1 MLSIMEIMDNII
13 NNSIVY
19 YINLDERTDR
29 NEHILTELLQLFPK
43 EIIHRYSAIKHQ
55 NGAIGCSQ
63 SHINVLFQFIKSN
76 KDYCFIFE
84 DDFQFL
90 FPITNIQNI
99 IINALS
105 NDFNLLLMS
114 YNGLGIVIN
123 YEQIK
128 NNIAYSIK
136 NARTTAGYI
145 VHRQYAK
152 ILLNNYLSGLQQ
164 LIETEDKTKYA
175 IDMYWNIL
183 QNTENKF
190 YAIMPCIGTQLA
202 GYSSIELKDSDYVQ
216 CNTCIILTD
225 FDINNNK
232 SPFFCLKYNYID
244 EKIIKN
250 IKYKYPKIKYLL
262 RITEDFFNKLNWKII
277 YDIYKNI
284 IYTNMKKNYNN
295 PYFKLSVNNNT
306 FYIDECKSLHYD
318 TTFIMILN

>member
-1 MLSIMEIMDNII
+1 MDNLI

-29 NEHILTELLQLFPK
+29 NQHILIELSQLFPK
-43 EIIHRYSAIKHQ
+43 ELINRFSAIKHK

-84 DDFQFL
+84 DDFKFL
-90 FPITNIQNI
+90 FPIDDIKNILFNTI
-99 IINALS
+99 K
-105 NDFNLLLMS
+105 NDFNVLLMS
-114 YNGLGIVIN
+114 YNGLGIEIN

-152 ILLNNYLSGLQQ
+152 ILLNNFLSGLQQ
-164 LIETEDKTKYA
+164 LIETENKHNFA

-190 YAIMPCIGTQLA
+190 YAMMPCIGTQLS
-202 GYSSIELKDSDYVQ
+202 GYSSIELKENDYVQ
-216 CNTCIILTD
+216 CNTCIILID
-225 FDINNNK
+225 FNININS
-232 SPFFCLKYNYID
+232 SPFFCLNYNYID
-244 EKIIKN
+244 DKTIKIIKN
-250 IKYKYPKIKYLL
+250 KYPKIKYLF
-262 RITEDFFNKLNWKII
+262 RITEDLFNKLNWNNI

-284 IYTNMKKNYNN
+284 IYKNMTKQYNN
-295 PYFKLSVNNNT
+295 PYFKLDITNNNLTINEIISINDYDDT
-306 FYIDECKSLHYD
+306 F
-318 TTFIMILN
+318 FMILN